1 MKGFIADIQ
10 TLTEGNSDFRRVL
23 YTGKNL
29 QLVLM
34 AIQPGDDILAK
45 KYTKIVTSFSVSK
58 KVKAR
63 SLSTATG
70 QKLKVTTR

>member
-1 MKGFIADIQ
+1 
-10 TLTEGNSDFRRVL
+10 
-23 YTGKNL
+23 
-29 QLVLM
+29 M